1 MSSSTWKDLHRYAA
15 CDIADALLKL
25 NVPGAGFLPD
35 ISPLPYSAS
44 TVHREPK
51 KVIAPASTFLMAP
64 KASPSFPSPTPLSSK
79 LPESNIKDAGPYA
92 DHTSRD
98 TIAIISQPPG
108 QSCAVVGGIM
118 AARMKHLGAQGIV
131 VDGRVRDLVA
141 LAATALPVWSKGTS
155 IIGAG
160 AETKFHAK
168 DVPLEIGETVV
179 EPGDIVM
186 IDPAE
191 NGVVVIPK
199 NRLDE
204 VLELLPK
211 LVGAD
216 EKVIRDVEQGVSV
229 KEAFARHRDA

>member
-1 MSSSTWKDLHRYAA
+1 MSSPRWKELSRYAA

-25 NVPGAGFLPD
+25 KVPGAGFLPD
-35 ISPLPYSAS
+35 IAPITTSRSN
-44 TVHREPK
+44 PK

-64 KASPSFPSPTPLSSK
+64 KASPSFPNPTPISNE
-79 LPESNIKDAGPYA
+79 LPASNVDTGPFA

-98 TIAIISQPPG
+98 TIVMISQPAG

-118 AARMKHLGAQGIV
+118 VARMKYLGAQGVV

-141 LAATALPVWSKGTS
+141 LAETGLPIWSKGTS

-168 DVPLEIGETVV
+168 EVPIRIGKTVV
-179 EPGDIVM
+179 EPGDILM

-191 NGVVVIPK
+191 NGVVAIPK
-199 NRLDE
+199 AKLDE
-204 VLELLPK
+204 VLELLPQ

-216 EKVIRDVEQGVSV
+216 EKVMQDVEQGVTV
-229 KEAFARHRDA
+229 KEAFKRHRNM